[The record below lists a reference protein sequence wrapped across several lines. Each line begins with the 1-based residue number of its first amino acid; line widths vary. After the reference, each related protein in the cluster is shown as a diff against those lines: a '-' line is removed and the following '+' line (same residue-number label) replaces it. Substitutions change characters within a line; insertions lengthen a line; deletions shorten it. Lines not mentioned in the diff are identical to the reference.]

1 MGAIIELI
9 QPRERD
15 LGGFSVRRVLP
26 AATRPTVGPFVFLDH
41 MGPASFAPGA
51 GVDVRPHPH
60 IGLAT
65 VTWLFD
71 GVLFHRDSL
80 GSAQAIR
87 PGEVNWMT
95 AGRGIVH
102 SERTPPDE
110 RRTGARLHGMQCWV
124 ALPRDAEDTDP
135 AFEHLPAASL
145 PRFTS
150 DGVDYVVIAGSAFG
164 LTSPATTFSPMGY
177 AALTLA
183 TGRTL
188 ALPPDH
194 PERAV
199 YVAEGAL
206 ELGGEPVAAGTLAVL
221 AAGTTVTARA
231 VTDSRAVLLGGAPL
245 DGPRRLWWNFV
256 ASDPARIDQAKADW
270 QAGRFPPVPGEHE
283 SIPLPPG

>member
-1 MGAIIELI
+1 MGAIVELI

-26 AATRPTVGPFVFLDH
+26 APTRPTVGPFVFLDH
-41 MGPASFAPGA
+41 MGPAAFPPGA

-65 VTWLFD
+65 VTWLFE
-71 GVLFHRDSL
+71 GALFHRDSL

-102 SERTPPDE
+102 SERTPPED
-110 RRTGARLHGMQCWV
+110 RHAGARLHGMQCWV
-124 ALPRDAEDTDP
+124 ALPRTAEATEP
-135 AFEHLPAASL
+135 GFEHLPAGSL
-145 PRFTS
+145 PRFVS

-188 ALPPDH
+188 SLPPDH

-206 ELGGEPVAAGTLAVL
+206 ELGGEPVPAGTLAVL

-231 VTDSRAVLLGGAPL
+231 TADSRAVLLGGAPL

>member
-1 MGAIIELI
+1 VGAIVELI

-26 AATRPTVGPFVFLDH
+26 AAGRPAVGPFVFLDH
-41 MGPASFAPGA
+41 MGPAAFAPGA

-65 VTWLFD
+65 VTWLFE

-102 SERTPPDE
+102 SERTPPED
-110 RRTGARLHGMQCWV
+110 RHAGARLHGMQCWV
-124 ALPRDAEDTDP
+124 ALPRDAEDAEP
-135 AFEHLPAASL
+135 AFEHLPAGSL
-145 PRFTS
+145 PRFVS
-150 DGVDYVVIAGSAFG
+150 DGVDYVVIAGSFFG

-188 ALPPDH
+188 SLPPDH

-206 ELGGEPVAAGTLAVL
+206 ELGGEPVPAGTLAVL
-221 AAGTTVTARA
+221 PAGTTVTARA
-231 VTDSRAVLLGGAPL
+231 TADSRAVLLGGAPL

>member
-1 MGAIIELI
+1 MGAIVELI

-26 AATRPTVGPFVFLDH
+26 APNRPTVGPFVFLDH
-41 MGPASFAPGA
+41 MGPAAFAPGA

-65 VTWLFD
+65 VTWLFE

-102 SERTPPDE
+102 SERTPPE
-110 RRTGARLHGMQCWV
+110 ARRDGARLHGMQCWV
-124 ALPRDAEDTDP
+124 ALPRGAEDTEP
-135 AFEHLPAASL
+135 GFEHLPAGSL

-150 DGVDYVVIAGSAFG
+150 DGVDYVVIAGDFFG

-206 ELGGEPVAAGTLAVL
+206 ELGGQPVTAGTLAVL

-231 VTDSRAVLLGGAPL
+231 TADSRAVLLGGAPL
-245 DGPRRLWWNFV
+245 DGPRQLWWNFV
-256 ASDPARIDQAKADW
+256 ASDPARITQAKSDW
-270 QAGRFPPVPGEHE
+270 QAGRFPAVPGETE